1 CGVAD
6 DASGLFSKLI
16 YSHNVT
22 KNKRD
27 YQLLLPFSYPELTL
41 YINIYIHTY
50 IYHHANCMVFFLT
63 NRTVHPPKPL
73 GGGVCIHFPLVQAEG
88 NACTSEG

>member
-1 CGVAD
+1 MHHNVRAQRVRGVRLQTVKCGVTEAEVRAYGCGVAD

-27 YQLLLPFSYPELTL
+27 YQLLLPFSYPELT
-41 YINIYIHTY
+41 
-50 IYHHANCMVFFLT
+50 
-63 NRTVHPPKPL
+63 
-73 GGGVCIHFPLVQAEG
+73 
-88 NACTSEG
+88 

>member
-1 CGVAD
+1 AGLRVRKCGVAD

-41 YINIYIHTY
+41 HKQWSKQSLFP
-50 IYHHANCMVFFLT
+50 AQT
-63 NRTVHPPKPL
+63 NQRIC
-73 GGGVCIHFPLVQAEG
+73 G
-88 NACTSEG
+88 

>member
-1 CGVAD
+1 TGVRCEIADGEVRGYGSRSAGLRVRKCGVAD

-27 YQLLLPFSYPELTL
+27 YQLLLPFSYPELT
-41 YINIYIHTY
+41 
-50 IYHHANCMVFFLT
+50 
-63 NRTVHPPKPL
+63 
-73 GGGVCIHFPLVQAEG
+73 
-88 NACTSEG
+88 